1 MTAMLDEETE
11 LRKRIARELLS
22 EILVPIEVE
31 GPCGR
36 VKAYGV
42 IDTGASTQMLMP
54 EVLEK
59 TCMKDE
65 AEGQLVVASGETITT
80 RRGKVKLRVG
90 EGNCPEVEVWAFE
103 GPFNLIG
110 MEYLVSGDALIDSR
124 RGIITCRK

>member
-1 MTAMLDEETE
+1 MLDEETE

-80 RRGKVKLRVG
+80 RRGKVKLKVG

>member
-1 MTAMLDEETE
+1 VTAMLDEETE

-80 RRGKVKLRVG
+80 RRGKVKLKVG

>member
-1 MTAMLDEETE
+1 VLDEETE

-31 GPCGR
+31 GPCGK
-36 VKAYGV
+36 VEAYGV

-59 TCMKDE
+59 TCMWGESK
-65 AEGQLVVASGETITT
+65 GTLIVASGDTIET
-80 RRGKVKLRVG
+80 RRGKVKLKVG
-90 EGNCPEVEVWAFE
+90 EGNCPEVDVWAFE

-110 MEYLVSGDALIDSR
+110 MEYLVAGDAQIDTR
-124 RGIITCRK
+124 RGRVFCRVEKD